1 MTNSQRSIS
10 VEGTECDFS
19 GTEPST
25 SSQSAPGSRNSS
37 NTANSLGSSRASRR
51 DSVTDPMSLYL
62 QEIGRHSLL
71 SYQQEVMLARQ
82 VVKGDVASRQRMVES
97 NLRLVVMIAK
107 RYLER
112 GLDFIDLVSEGNL
125 GLIRAVEKFDPEL
138 GYRFS
143 TYATWWI
150 RQNIERAIMNQARTI
165 RLPIHVAKEVNRLH
179 ACTIELRS
187 SLAREPTG
195 DELAKHMK
203 RPLERVKQLQDMA
216 RNLDQQITTAG
227 PDNDEIL
234 EQVEDEAQGPGQ
246 QVQEQQFNQ
255 RLAEWMSR
263 LSNKQLQ
270 VLCQRFGLHGRDFA
284 TLEEVGKTI
293 GLTRERTRQIQL
305 DALERIRKAMHREGL
320 EQEDFKDD

>member
-1 MTNSQRSIS
+1 
-10 VEGTECDFS
+10 
-19 GTEPST
+19 
-25 SSQSAPGSRNSS
+25 
-37 NTANSLGSSRASRR
+37 
-51 DSVTDPMSLYL
+51 MSLYL
-62 QEIGRHSLL
+62 QEIGRHALL
-71 SYQQEVMLARQ
+71 TYQEEVMLARQ
-82 VVKGDVASRQRMVES
+82 VVKGDLASRQRMVES

-107 RYLER
+107 RYLNR
-112 GLDFIDLVSEGNL
+112 GLDIIDLVSEGNL

-187 SLAREPTG
+187 SLAREPTD
-195 DELAKHMK
+195 DEIAQHMK
-203 RPLERVKQLQDMA
+203 RPLQRVKQLQDMA
-216 RNLDQQITTAG
+216 RNLDQQISTAG
-227 PDNDEIL
+227 PDNAEIL

-246 QVQEQQFNQ
+246 QVQEQQFSE
-255 RLAEWMSR
+255 RLADWMSR
-263 LSNKQLQ
+263 LTNKQLQ

-284 TLEEVGKTI
+284 TLEEVGENI

-305 DALERIRKAMHREGL
+305 DALERIRKAMRREGL
-320 EQEDFKDD
+320 EQADFKDD